1 MARVSFLEK
10 EQTHPIIKEVYQRR
24 EDQNA
29 QVLNLLK
36 VMAHCPWTAR
46 NFMRLG
52 NSILR
57 GEELPA
63 RLRELA
69 ILCVGKLLQAE
80 YEFTHHI
87 PLALQ
92 AGVNKEQIDQLLN
105 WASAKVFNREEQS
118 VLHYAEELTKNIR
131 VSDSTFEELQNL
143 LSERCIVELTAIIG
157 YYNMACRILVG
168 LQIELEN
175 E

>member
-1 MARVSFLEK
+1 VARVSFLDK
-10 EQTHPIIKEVYQRR
+10 EQTHPIIKEVYQRQ
-24 EDQNA
+24 EEQNA

-36 VMAHCPWTAR
+36 VMAHCPWIGR

-69 ILCVGKLLQAE
+69 ILRVGELLQAE

-92 AGVNKEQIDQLLN
+92 AGVNKEQIDQLSN
-105 WASAKVFNREEQS
+105 WASAKVFNKEEKA
-118 VLHYAEELTKNIR
+118 VLRYAEELTKNVR
-131 VSDSTFEELQNL
+131 VIDDTFEELRNL
-143 LSERCIVELTAIIG
+143 LSERCIVELTTAIS